1 MKFKVQLVIES
12 ESGDTQSIQ
21 EVVQIEKGNLQ
32 PENLGLTLA
41 QAKELLLQTQRSIAS
56 QQIAEYQRQQAACS
70 HCNKKLCHKDQRTI
84 VYRTPFGKLQL
95 QSQRLFHARLYRATN
110 PHLQPSSKSIINP
123 ARIETTYI

>member
-21 EVVQIEKGNLQ
+21 EVAQIEKDSLK

-56 QQIAEYQRQQAACS
+56 QQIAEYQR
-70 HCNKKLCHKDQRTI
+70 
-84 VYRTPFGKLQL
+84 
-95 QSQRLFHARLYRATN
+95 
-110 PHLQPSSKSIINP
+110 
-123 ARIETTYI
+123 